1 MNLSALDY
9 ALWLTI
15 FIGHA
20 ALLSTLIFRRRWR
33 EFPAFTALIGF
44 YVARTVLL
52 YVIYH
57 YQHGSWFWY
66 TRVYYTALPLDFF
79 LQLGVIWEIARIVMR
94 PTGTWVRDAK
104 KQFLL
109 WGAAGIL
116 LAAALPWLV
125 TPPAANMLDRLV
137 VRGFLFTSLVVCELI
152 AVVTR
157 TSKSL
162 GLGWR
167 NHVMALGNGWT
178 AWAVVA
184 ILVDGLHSYFGAE
197 RYFRE
202 LEHVRMFA
210 YLAALGYWMVQFWL
224 EEPAR
229 QPISPELSA
238 YIQALHMRIKND
250 LDTLGEQR

>member
-1 MNLSALDY
+1 MDLSALDY
-9 ALWLTI
+9 ALWAANFL
-15 FIGHA
+15 GN
-20 ALLSTLIFRRRWR
+20 ALLFSVLIYRRRWR
-33 EFPAFTALIGF
+33 QFPVFTALNGF
-44 YVARTVLL
+44 EAAMSLVQYGIFRCGAWV
-52 YVIYH
+52 
-57 YQHGSWFWY
+57 WY
-66 TRVYYTALPLDFF
+66 ERVYWSYDLVDFA

-104 KQFLL
+104 KTFFL

-125 TPPAANMLDRLV
+125 TPPAATLLDRFE
-137 VRGFLFTSLVVCELI
+137 VRGNLFTSLVICELI

-197 RYFRE
+197 RYFGE
-202 LEHVRMFA
+202 LEHVRMFV

-224 EEPAR
+224 DEPAR
-229 QPISPELSA
+229 QPISPQLRA
-238 YIQALHMRIKND
+238 YIEALHERIKKD
-250 LDTLGEQR
+250 IDKLEAQK

>member
-9 ALWLTI
+9 ALWAVVS
-15 FIGHA
+15 FGQA
-20 ALLSTLIFRRRWR
+20 ALFFILINRRRWK
-33 EFPAFTALIGF
+33 EFPVFTVFIGFDGTVNTALFLIF
-44 YVARTVLL
+44 LRSSLVWYARL
-52 YVIYH
+52 YWTY
-57 YQHGSWFWY
+57 
-66 TRVYYTALPLDFF
+66 ALFDFF
-79 LQLGVIWEIARIVMR
+79 LQLSVIWEIVRIVLR
-94 PTGTWVRDAK
+94 PTGTWVRDAR
-104 KQFLL
+104 KQFIL

-116 LAAALPWLV
+116 LAAVLPWLV
-125 TPPAANMLDRLV
+125 TPPAATLLHRWE
-137 VRGFLFTSLVVCELI
+137 VRGNLFTSLVICELI

-210 YLAALGYWMVQFWL
+210 YLAALGYWSVQFWL

-229 QPISPELSA
+229 QPISPQLRA
-238 YIQALHMRIKND
+238 YILDLHRRIQND
-250 LDTLGEQR
+250 LDTLGAQR

>member
-9 ALWLTI
+9 ALW
-15 FIGHA
+15 A
-20 ALLSTLIFRRRWR
+20 ANFLGEAVLFCILIYRRRYT
-33 EFPAFTALIGF
+33 EFPVFTMLIGF
-44 YVARTVLL
+44 EAVMSAVL
-52 YVIYH
+52 YVIYVH
-57 YQHGSWFWY
+57 CFQAWY
-66 TRVYYTALPLDFF
+66 ARIYWTYAFSDETM
-79 LQLGVIWEIARIVMR
+79 QLGVIWEIAWIVMR
-94 PTGTWVRDAK
+94 PTGTWVRDAR
-104 KQFLL
+104 KQFIL

-116 LAAALPWLV
+116 LAAALPWIV
-125 TPPAANMLDRLV
+125 SPPAATLLHRLE
-137 VRGFLFTSLVVCELI
+137 VRGNLFTSLMVCELI

-184 ILVDGLHSYFGAE
+184 ILVGGLHSYFGAE

-202 LEHVRMFA
+202 LEHVRMFT
-210 YLAALGYWMVQFWL
+210 YLAVLGYWNVQFWL

-229 QPISPELSA
+229 QPISPQLRA
-238 YIQALHMRIKND
+238 YIQDLHQRIKND
-250 LDTLGEQR
+250 LDTVGAQR

>member
-1 MNLSALDY
+1 MNLSAIDY
-9 ALWLTI
+9 VLWVANFLGEAVLFSI
-15 FIGHA
+15 
-20 ALLSTLIFRRRWR
+20 LIYRCRWK
-33 EFPAFTALIGF
+33 EFPVFTALIG
-44 YVARTVLL
+44 YEAAILAALYLTYLCCSQVWYARL
-52 YVIYH
+52 YWTY
-57 YQHGSWFWY
+57 
-66 TRVYYTALPLDFF
+66 ALFDFF

-104 KQFLL
+104 KQFIL
-109 WGAAGIL
+109 WGVAGIL
-116 LAAALPWLV
+116 LAAALPFLV
-125 TPPAANMLDRLV
+125 TPPAASLLHRWE
-137 VRGFLFTSLVVCELI
+137 VRGNLFTSLVICELI

-202 LEHVRMFA
+202 LEHIRMIA

-229 QPISPELSA
+229 QPISPQLRA
-238 YIQALHMRIKND
+238 YILDLHRRIKND
-250 LDTLGEQR
+250 LDTLDAQR

>member
-9 ALWLTI
+9 VLWVANFLGEAVLFSI
-15 FIGHA
+15 
-20 ALLSTLIFRRRWR
+20 LICRHRWR
-33 EFPAFTALIGF
+33 EFPVFTTLIGF
-44 YVARTVLL
+44 EAAVPAMQYLIFLHGYHVWYAR
-52 YVIYH
+52 IYWT
-57 YQHGSWFWY
+57 Y
-66 TRVYYTALPLDFF
+66 ALLDFL
-79 LQLGVIWEIARIVMR
+79 LQLGVVWEIARIVLR

-104 KQFLL
+104 KQFIL

-116 LAAALPWLV
+116 LAAALPFLV
-125 TPPAANMLDRLV
+125 TPPAASLLHRLE
-137 VRGFLFTSLVVCELI
+137 VRGNLFTALVVCELI

-184 ILVDGLHSYFGAE
+184 ILVDGLHSYF
-197 RYFRE
+197 RE
-202 LEHVRMFA
+202 LEHVLMFV
-210 YLAALGYWMVQFWL
+210 YLAALGYWSVQFWL

-229 QPISPELSA
+229 QPISPQLRA
-238 YIQALHMRIKND
+238 YILDLHQKIKND
-250 LDTLGEQR
+250 LDTVSAQR

>member
-1 MNLSALDY
+1 MNLSALDF
-9 ALWLTI
+9 ALWVANFL
-15 FIGHA
+15 GSA
-20 ALLSTLIFRRRWR
+20 TLFSILIYRRRWKG
-33 EFPAFTALIGF
+33 FPVFTVFIGF
-44 YVARTVLL
+44 DGAVNAALFLIFLHNSLV
-52 YVIYH
+52 
-57 YQHGSWFWY
+57 WY
-66 TRVYYTALPLDFF
+66 TRIYWTYSLLDFL
-79 LQLGVIWEIARIVMR
+79 LQLGVIWEIARVVMR
-94 PTGTWVRDAK
+94 PTGTWVRDAR
-104 KQFLL
+104 KQFIL

-116 LAAALPWLV
+116 LAAALPFLV
-125 TPPAANMLDRLV
+125 SPPAATLLHRLE
-137 VRGFLFTSLVVCELI
+137 VRGNLFTSLVVCELI

-202 LEHVRMFA
+202 MEHARMFV

-229 QPISPELSA
+229 QPISPELRA
-238 YIQALHMRIKND
+238 YILDLHKRIKND
-250 LDTLGEQR
+250 LDIVGAQR

>member
-1 MNLSALDY
+1 MNLSALDF
-9 ALWLTI
+9 ALWMASFLGSATLF
-15 FIGHA
+15 FI
-20 ALLSTLIFRRRWR
+20 LIHRRRWK
-33 EFPAFTALIGF
+33 EFPVFTVFIGFDGTVNTALFLIYLF
-44 YVARTVLL
+44 CSKSWYAR
-52 YVIYH
+52 IYWT
-57 YQHGSWFWY
+57 YS
-66 TRVYYTALPLDFF
+66 LLDFL
-79 LQLGVIWEIARIVMR
+79 LQLGVIWEIARIVLR
-94 PTGTWVRDAK
+94 PTGTWVRDAR
-104 KQFLL
+104 KQFIL

-125 TPPAANMLDRLV
+125 TPPAATLLHRWE
-137 VRGFLFTSLVVCELI
+137 VRGNLFTSLVICELI

-178 AWAVVA
+178 VWAVVA

-210 YLAALGYWMVQFWL
+210 YLAVLGYWMVQFWL

-229 QPISPELSA
+229 QPISPELRA
-238 YIQALHMRIKND
+238 YIQALHLRIKND
-250 LDTLGEQR
+250 LDMLSAQR